1 MSEQSTQNPEFG
13 ESPEDIAAFNEAIS
27 AINEHNSQFSLG
39 KLMADALIESAEE
52 GAKIHDLTEAG
63 ATEDE
68 ARQTVE
74 FVGGDKVPFSEEEEM
89 ARSVLGITNA
99 HVLGQTGLGLSPPRE
114 QGVMLSAKGKASF
127 GKVNLQFTDGGKF
140 SSFLGRVDTEAIDDS
155 FKQKVSG
162 VVGSLLNEVYSAV
175 SSGTPDAN
183 GALEAL
189 AYSQGI
195 VNGLEHVGANEEVIE
210 KLRAVGEHSQS
221 GTLYEYVRADSIGL
235 LTEPYKQQFGPSQ
248 WQTDA
253 TLEYLRARW
262 GEVLEI
268 VKIAKENP
276 SSASLFGELAEKAKI
291 SLKAARAGLAE
302 IKKEGSYGE
311 GYGDDFPAIF
321 DEVEKELTNLP
332 RPSED

>member
-1 MSEQSTQNPEFG
+1 MSEQSSQDPEFG
-13 ESPEDIAAFNEAIS
+13 KNPEDIAAFNDAIS
-27 AINEHNSQFSLG
+27 ALNEHNSQFSLG

-52 GAKIHDLTEAG
+52 SARIHDLTEAG

-114 QGVMLSAKGKASF
+114 QGVMLSAKGKTSF

-140 SSFLGRVDTEAIDDS
+140 SSFLGRVDAEAIDDS

-162 VVGSLLNEVYSAV
+162 VVGSLLNEVRSAV

-195 VNGLEHVGANEEVIE
+195 ANGLERVGANEEVIE
-210 KLRAVGEHSQS
+210 KLRALGEHSQS

-235 LTEPYKQQFGPSQ
+235 LVEPDKQQFGPSQ
-248 WQTDA
+248 WQRDA
-253 TLEYLRARW
+253 TPDYLRNGW
-262 GEVLEI
+262 GNVLEI
-268 VKIAKENP
+268 LKTAKENP
-276 SSASLFGELAEKAKI
+276 DGAEMFDELTEKAKI
-291 SLKAARAGLAE
+291 NLAAARADLEE
-302 IKKEGSYGE
+302 IQKEGNYSE
-311 GYGDDFPAIF
+311 GYGDGFPAVF
-321 DEVEKELTNLP
+321 DEVEQALAKI
-332 RPSED
+332 SG